1 MFRLRKIIYLILI
14 SVLLFSLTSHGVVG
28 GEEYQNCTY
37 KGCEEPIWKGSD
49 KYCIFHDPNPD
60 KDKVLFEQKLK
71 EKIEKDRI
79 KKEKYDFS
87 GFVFPYANFKGFK
100 FDKYADFSNAHF
112 YGNINFSGAIFQN
125 GVSFTGATFHSLA
138 DFEET
143 QFLNNAP
150 KFDNAIFEKEV
161 HFINTYFEGGGH
173 FVQTTFKDYVFF
185 TRELNSQKM
194 TFGGEAS
201 FDKAVFEGE
210 GSVEFRNVTFGGL
223 ADFNNVTFGEKANF
237 HNGKF
242 CNGADFSDVIF
253 QSTLWFSDCIFNT
266 EANFQSA
273 EFKGDTYFVG
283 TVFEKELSFK
293 NAKFEQIFTFAPEKN
308 NEIDLRYLRCFGNGQ
323 ITADLRKTKFY
334 HIYSIENLKFD
345 NCIWSENLKIYEERM
360 NDLTYAKLQTVY
372 KDLKNSFEEHDQKDL
387 VGKAFYRE
395 MEMKRFRAKEEGNI
409 EDYLFLLYF
418 KLFAGYGEKPFN
430 IIFWSFGIIF
440 LFALLFWIFGIEI
453 STIPYRL
460 EFEPYSRFTWKVDNR
475 NKIRRL
481 CKRRILNSICSF
493 FSKIGL
499 KRFFSLLWSSCSQ
512 IAIRDFAYCFL
523 FSFSSFITLGNKYIE
538 PKSNASRWLSV
549 IESFIGVILIPMFIY
564 LIIEKIFS
572 YL

>member
-1 MFRLRKIIYLILI
+1 MVDIGAGRKTLDSKLNYGSGAALWKKIGDEIKVNEQIGIVYCDSEIDGNKAI
-14 SVLLFSLTSHGVVG
+14 SRIVNS
-28 GEEYQNCTY
+28 Y
-37 KGCEEPIWKGSD
+37 KMSNSKIE
-49 KYCIFHDPNPD
+49 
-60 KDKVLFEQKLK
+60 K

-308 NEIDLRYLRCFGNGQ
+308 NEIDLRYLRCFGNGKIIANLDQ
-323 ITADLRKTKFY
+323 TQFQG
-334 HIYSIENLKFD
+334 IYSIENLDFEG
-345 NCIWSENLKIYEERM
+345 SEWPENYIIYEES
-360 NDLTYAKLQTVY
+360 DLSLNYSKLEAIY
-372 KDLKNSFEEHDQKDL
+372 RDLKESF
-387 VGKAFYRE
+387 KAHGNENYAGEFYYRE
-395 MEMKRFRAKEEGNI
+395 MEMRRLKAKEKKNRKQA
-409 EDYLFLLYF
+409 YQLLFLK
-418 KLFAGYGEKPFN
+418 KLCGYGEKPQNVILCSLFFRALYLT
-430 IIFWSFGIIF
+430 IKSFTYTVSG
-440 LFALLFWIFGIEI
+440 G
-453 STIPYRL
+453 
-460 EFEPYSRFTWKVDNR
+460 
-475 NKIRRL
+475 
-481 CKRRILNSICSF
+481 
-493 FSKIGL
+493 GL
-499 KRFFSLLWSSCSQ
+499 PSQVPSSLLWT
-512 IAIRDFAYCFL
+512 R
-523 FSFSSFITLGNKYIE
+523 TLRKKRICC
-538 PKSNASRWLSV
+538 L
-549 IESFIGVILIPMFIY
+549 L
-564 LIIEKIFS
+564 
-572 YL
+572 